1 MTVISP
7 VPERNSSPA
16 PQFDAKFSADY
27 SSPPHEDPWMVEE
40 AAAPYIKVVVGREL
54 NELAGRLGQYLTDLL
69 RGKRQL

>member
-1 MTVISP
+1 MTVFSP

-16 PQFDAKFSADY
+16 PQLDAKFSAD
-27 SSPPHEDPWMVEE
+27 SPPHEDRWMVEE

-54 NELAGRLGQYLTDLL
+54 NELAGRLSQYLTDLL